1 MLLGNCFLDSNKS
14 NDSAEHPCFRDKC
27 DFLSKF
33 IKIESCVKI
42 KRNYYHLRQSSFK
55 FIDKELPQKASN
67 KLA

>member
-1 MLLGNCFLDSNKS
+1 MFLGDCNMDLSYS
-14 NDSAEHPCFRDKC
+14 NDSTKHPCFRDKC

-42 KRNYYHLRQSSFK
+42 KRNYYPLRLSSFK
-55 FIDKELPQKASN
+55 FIDKELPQKAST